1 MKVRVSRRYMLL
13 MAFILVL
20 AAIYSGGLAMAESLQ
35 TAASLQA
42 GEKKI
47 LADSSSRINQEIGQQ
62 ILERSILF
70 RNIGDPAILDFDLR
84 PTGRSQFELSFKN
97 PYNRPVQIKIYNII
111 GNIMAVEE
119 APAGMSFLKTY
130 NFSEDKMRLFVVEVG
145 NQKHNLTKKVTTI

>member
-1 MKVRVSRRYMLL
+1 MKIRISRRYILL

-20 AAIYSGGLAMAESLQ
+20 AAIYSGGLAMAEP
-35 TAASLQA
+35 LQA
-42 GEKKI
+42 GKDKPF
-47 LADSSSRINQEIGQQ
+47 ADSSRISQKIGQQ
-62 ILERSILF
+62 ILERTILL
-70 RNIGDPAILDFDLR
+70 RNTGEPAMLDFDLR
-84 PTGRSQFELSFKN
+84 PTGRSQFELSFNN

-119 APAGMSFLKTY
+119 APAGVPFLKTY

>member
-20 AAIYSGGLAMAESLQ
+20 AAIYSGGLAMAEPLQ
-35 TAASLQA
+35 T
-42 GEKKI
+42 GEEKI
-47 LADSSSRINQEIGQQ
+47 LADSSRINQKIGRQ

-70 RNIGDPAILDFDLR
+70 RNIGDPATFDFDLR
-84 PTGRSQFELSFKN
+84 PTGRSQFELSFTN
-97 PYNRPVQIKIYNII
+97 PYNRPIQIKIYNII

-119 APAGMSFLKTY
+119 APAGVSFLKTY